1 MMTHLKR
8 FILFIIIIIFF
19 YLYNLTP
26 TALYRLSF
34 VFFWKISDCLI

>member
-8 FILFIIIIIFF
+8 FILFIIIIFF
-19 YLYNLTP
+19 TLYNLTP

-34 VFFWKISDCLI
+34 IFLW

>member
-1 MMTHLKR
+1 MMTHLKL
-8 FILFIIIIIFF
+8 FILFIIIIFF

-34 VFFWKISDCLI
+34 VFLWKISDCLI